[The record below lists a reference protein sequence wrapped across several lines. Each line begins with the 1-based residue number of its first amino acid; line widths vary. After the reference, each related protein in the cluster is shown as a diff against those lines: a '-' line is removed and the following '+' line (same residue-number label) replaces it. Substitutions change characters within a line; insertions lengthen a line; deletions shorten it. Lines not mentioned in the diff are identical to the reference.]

1 MPDTFYRNK
10 LFPRS
15 QAEPGNAILGGS
27 ATSKA
32 LKIAKGTGE
41 AGASQLASPI
51 YKNSFCNCIVPANF
65 LMNRLPVTLL
75 SLLLM
80 ASSAPRPAQLLEVFP
95 PEESTQT
102 YVQYVAAA
110 LSFRLGEEAD
120 PTSVQLFVDGVD
132 VTTQSQIG
140 NTRDWPISHLEIG
153 YTPNFS
159 ETGTHRAEVRFR
171 TLDGK
176 TKSYSWSFSIK
187 SP

>member
-1 MPDTFYRNK
+1 MN
-10 LFPRS
+10 
-15 QAEPGNAILGGS
+15 
-27 ATSKA
+27 
-32 LKIAKGTGE
+32 
-41 AGASQLASPI
+41 QLSG
-51 YKNSFCNCIVPANF
+51 
-65 LMNRLPVTLL
+65 TLL

-80 ASSAPRPAQLLEVFP
+80 ASSAPRPAQLLQVFP

-110 LSFRLGEEAD
+110 LSFKLGEQAD
-120 PTSVQLFVDGVD
+120 PRSVQLFVDGVD
-132 VTTQSQIG
+132 VTSQSRIG

-159 ETGTHRAEVRFR
+159 ESGTHHAEVRFR

-176 TKSYSWSFSIK
+176 TKSYRWSFSVK